1 MHKDGLFTPTF
12 LQFCCLFVAYLLL
25 LHFILSYKTLIYSLI
40 YSYYHI
46 LHREN
51 ECSEAELQRAVSSIL
66 EKGNMIINIANNERR
81 KFNENL
87 CD

>member
-1 MHKDGLFTPTF
+1 M
-12 LQFCCLFVAYLLL
+12 
-25 LHFILSYKTLIYSLI
+25 
-40 YSYYHI
+40 

-66 EKGNMIINIANNERR
+66 EKGNMIINVAKNERR
-81 KFNENL
+81 KLNENL